1 LDKNHIRKEIEEL
14 IGNIK
19 AHFDNALDH
28 DHIPELELKTI
39 VHKIEKLHQQAIVLH
54 YLVAHNLTS
63 HKSASAVNIESAT
76 DQESDKN
83 NKEEPVQ
90 TDLFGEPILPKQA
103 PASNR
108 KTDSSALENAVRVE
122 DIRELVGIN
131 EKFQFIN
138 ELFEGI
144 LNEYNA
150 AMNQLNNYPSYN
162 DAEAYLNS
170 VKAIYKWD
178 DENPVVEKFFSIVR
192 RKLK

>member
-1 LDKNHIRKEIEEL
+1 MDKNHIRKDIEDL

-19 AHFDNALDH
+19 THFDNALDH
-28 DHIPELELKTI
+28 DHIPQLELETI
-39 VHKIEKLHQQAIVLH
+39 VHKIEKLHQKAIVLH
-54 YLVAHNLTS
+54 YLVTNKQATP
-63 HKSASAVNIESAT
+63 KSGSSANNET
-76 DQESDKN
+76 DINAVSDKN
-83 NKEEPVQ
+83 LKDETVQ
-90 TDLFGEPILPKQA
+90 IDLFGEPILPKQV

-108 KTDSSALENAVRVE
+108 KTETSAHENTVQVE

-162 DAEAYLNS
+162 EAEAYLNS